1 MEVHDD
7 AGVVLGLVHDLLVIR
22 LAQEGERHAVGAER
36 RLDDVGD
43 VVLVFLLVEIV
54 HVLTGEFLVLGQVVV
69 RAVGNA
75 PELAPAEREQILK
88 VGRGL
93 GVEAQLLLLMVAQA
107 EVFILHVQAL
117 EPLVAEAAPVVEPL
131 EIGVRLA
138 EELELHLLELA
149 DAEDEVARRDL
160 VAEALADLADAE
172 RNLAAR
178 RALDVLEVDENAL
191 CGLGAQIHLGG
202 RVLGHALMGLEH
214 EVELADIGKVA
225 LAAARAGD
233 LLRADE
239 GDHLV
244 VGHGLNVHVG
254 HGVLG
259 QPALDELVG
268 AVAHL
273 AGLAVDERVIERR
286 HVAGSHPDLRVHEDS
301 GVEPDVVGVFL
312 HELLPPRALDVVFQL
327 HAERAVVPGVGEAAV
342 DLGTGVHKAAVL
354 AQGDDLVHGFFGVF
368 HCFSSLLRQW
378 RWRKPND
385 LRRWLRRDVSGRKR
399 PDRAIKYY
407 STAAPVLQGMTQ
419 R

>member
-1 MEVHDD
+1 MR
-7 AGVVLGLVHDLLVIR
+7 LLV
-22 LAQEGERHAVGAER
+22 LADDLFIVSVAQDREHAALHAER

-43 VVLVFLLVEIV
+43 VFD
-54 HVLTGEFLVLGQVVV
+54 HVLALALAIDHLHAAGVLMLREVVV

-75 PELAPAEREQILK
+75 PELAPAEREEELE
-88 VGRGL
+88 VRRCL
-93 GVEAQLLLLMVAQA
+93 GVEAQLLGIVVAQA
-107 EVFILHVQAL
+107 EVLVLQTDG
-117 EPLVAEAAPVVEPL
+117 EQPVVAERAPVVEPL
-131 EIGVRLA
+131 KVGARLA

-172 RNLAAR
+172 RDLAAR

-191 CGLGAQIHLGG
+191 RGLGAQIHLGG
-202 RVLGHALMGLEH
+202 RVLGHALVGLEH
-214 EVELADIGKVA
+214 EVEFADIGKVA

-233 LLRADE
+233 LLLADE

-244 VGHGLNVHVG
+244 VGHGLDVHVG

-286 HVAGSHPDLRVHEDS
+286 HVAGSHPDLRVHEDG
-301 GVEPDVVGVFL
+301 GVEPDIVGVFL
-312 HELLPPRALDVVFQL
+312 HELLPPGALDVVFQL

-342 DLGTGVHKAAVL
+342 DLGAGVHKAAVL

-385 LRRWLRRDVSGRKR
+385 LRRWLRRDAPGRER
-399 PDRAIKYY
+399 PDRTILYY
-407 STAAPVLQGMTQ
+407 STAPPVLQGMTQ